1 MSHESGQAFP
11 GTFAARSLAPRMS
24 ASFCPFCGKPAV
36 AEASFCAAC
45 GKALPQAG
53 AASPG
58 ARAASPGAGAAGGA
72 AAPETEVYSL
82 RPLAVRT
89 LLELLICLLTLGL
102 AFVFLWISRLGKRY
116 LVTTQRIETRTG
128 LATIHR
134 EHLDIFRIED
144 FEIDEPFFLRL
155 RGAGNLRIYAG
166 DKDEPLLV
174 MEAIPGL
181 AEVYETLRGLTREE
195 RRRNQVRVVEGM

>member
-1 MSHESGQAFP
+1 MSRESGQAFP
-11 GTFAARSLAPRMS
+11 GTFAARSLASRMS

-36 AEASFCAAC
+36 AQASFCAAC

-53 AASPG
+53 PASAAGRAPVPDAVPAKGAAS
-58 ARAASPGAGAAGGA
+58 AESQVFA
-72 AAPETEVYSL
+72 L

-89 LLELLICLLTLGL
+89 LLELVICLLTLGL
-102 AFVFLWISRLGKRY
+102 AFVFLWISRLGRRY

-144 FEIDEPFFLRL
+144 FEVEEPFFLRL

-166 DKDEPLLV
+166 DRDSPILV
-174 MEAIPGL
+174 MEAIPGI
-181 AEVYETLRGLTREE
+181 AEVFETLRGLTREE